1 MLRMMNSMMTSSM
14 MIMNRKIAKNAIF
27 LFKYILHLVN
37 SSAIIYITTKDISC
51 YVNIKTASVYVTV
64 YHLLGKLSYKLIFI
78 MNIL

>member
-1 MLRMMNSMMTSSM
+1 M
-14 MIMNRKIAKNAIF
+14 
-27 LFKYILHLVN
+27 
-37 SSAIIYITTKDISC
+37 TTKDISC